1 FLTSESVT
9 EGHPDKMCD
18 QISDG
23 ILDAILV
30 QDAGAHVACET
41 AVTTG
46 LVVVMGE
53 ITTSAWVD
61 VPRIVRETIERI
73 GYTDA
78 AYGFDCA
85 TCGVSVSIK
94 EQSPDIAG
102 GVGHSLEAREHHGE
116 VDEIELQGAGDQG
129 MMMGFAC
136 NETPELMPLTI
147 ALAHKLCR
155 RLAEV
160 RRD

>member
-1 FLTSESVT
+1 MATTFMNSPSLFLTSESVT

-18 QISDG
+18 QVSDG
-23 ILDAILV
+23 ILDAILAL
-30 QDAGAHVACET
+30 DPAAHVACET

-73 GYTDA
+73 GCTDA

-94 EQSPDIAG
+94 EQSQDIAG
-102 GVGHSLEAREHHGE
+102 GVAHALESRE
-116 VDEIELQGAGDQG
+116 
-129 MMMGFAC
+129 
-136 NETPELMPLTI
+136 
-147 ALAHKLCR
+147 R
-155 RLAEV
+155 
-160 RRD
+160 